1 MEYTLDLPKSMI
13 DELSRLDNAKQVVV
27 ELLANF
33 LSNTRPNSNDA
44 QANQQDYNVWL
55 EKELLESINNPGEP
69 ISHDLFMRQLKT
81 EFNL

>member
-33 LSNTRPNSNDA
+33 LSNTRPNSNEA
-44 QANQQDYNVWL
+44 QANQ
-55 EKELLESINNPGEP
+55 KESSPFRAGRMSIQR
-69 ISHDLFMRQLKT
+69 ISAKPPDRSY
-81 EFNL
+81 